1 MNRIELVGNLTKDPE
16 FLNAGSDK
24 EFMVIR
30 VASNHKQK
38 NGNEETI
45 YLDVVA
51 FRYAIQYAKD
61 VSLVK
66 GDKVSVSGR
75 LRERSWKDDSGNV
88 KSSVGI
94 VADSVYKIQTSS
106 GQGYSKS
113 DLTSIGQSFDP
124 DSYQADVSF

>member
-1 MNRIELVGNLTKDPE
+1 MNRIELIGNLTKDPE
-16 FLNAGSDK
+16 FFNAGSDK

-45 YLDVVA
+45 YLDVLA

-61 VSLVK
+61 VSLSK
-66 GDKVSVSGR
+66 GDKVTVSGR

-88 KSSVGI
+88 KSTVGI
-94 VADSVYKIQTSS
+94 VADSVYKIHTTFN
-106 GQGYSKS
+106 GGYSKT
-113 DLTSIGQSFDP
+113 DLAPIGMSFDP
-124 DSYQADVSF
+124 ESYQNDVGF